1 MNTSLS
7 PNSAQ
12 NRTSFKIMIDSVHA
26 LLMRELK
33 TRFGTSK
40 LGYFWAIAEPVAQ
53 AAVLGLIFTL
63 LGRHSVNN
71 IPIAL
76 FIFTGLLPFKLFSKL
91 LPQLSVGISAN
102 KALFAYRQVAPID
115 PIITRLLI
123 ELTTYVITYIFI
135 MLCLGWLGF
144 NVIPEQLLPLFAAN
158 ALLVLL
164 SIGLGIS
171 LCSAVQYW
179 ADTPKVLA
187 MVLSPLFYLSG
198 VFYSATMIPPQYWF
212 LLEWNPIFH
221 LIELSRD
228 AYFKEYITPIGNWQY
243 VFNCALVAVVLGLS
257 LYRINRFKFVSQ

>member
-63 LGRHSVNN
+63 LGRHS
-71 IPIAL
+71 
-76 FIFTGLLPFKLFSKL
+76 
-91 LPQLSVGISAN
+91 
-102 KALFAYRQVAPID
+102 RQVAPID